1 MADIEFDEIT
11 DEQGQELPQ
20 KIELS
25 PDAIINQLMRRY
37 SGQLQQQTWE
47 NTLLATEN
55 EQLKTMW
62 TEAKAEAAE
71 AEATIVELV
80 GQLESVEERLK
91 ALESALEDA
100 QSKYHWEVPGK
111 NATMTEQLSS
121 TDDPQ
126 PEDGFLAMASGQ
138 PGLQSSEAAS
148 S

>member
-47 NTLLATEN
+47 NTLLAAEN
-55 EQLKTMW
+55 EQLKTML
-62 TEAKAEAAE
+62 TEAKSEAAE
-71 AEATIVELV
+71 DKATIEELSQMLDELGNSRKHWRAQAYRAV
-80 GQLESVEERLK
+80 AGQI
-91 ALESALEDA
+91 SAED
-100 QSKYHWEVPGK
+100 
-111 NATMTEQLSS
+111 LSP

-126 PEDGFLAMASGQ
+126 PVDGFLAMAAGQ
-138 PGLQSSEAAS
+138 PGLAS
-148 S
+148 APAPAEQ